1 MARRAKH
8 PSTTPLLAAC
18 LCIAALFW
26 IKLKLVRN
34 LPRTA
39 YAEPEAVQPVDPAP
53 PQPFPVPATDVAP
66 ADADAAPPS

>member
-1 MARRAKH
+1 MAKRSKH
-8 PSTTPLLAAC
+8 SSTTPLLAAC

-39 YAEPEAVQPVDPAP
+39 YAEPEALRPVDPAP
-53 PQPFPVPATDVAP
+53 PQPIPGPATEIAP
-66 ADADAAPPS
+66 ADAAPTP